1 MIASSRRTF
10 GDATTLDRRV
20 AQVRV
25 VDPHHPLYG
34 KCFPVSDRRSGRGPR
49 LIVIRL
55 PDGRERGISRSA
67 TAPTS
72 ASDDLAAAAPSRQVH
87 ISVRTLLPLAN
98 HVRAVLASR
107 HADLEGGGGRDLDQM
122 AAKRGRRCCHACG
135 RSSQSRHSV
144 SWRSGWDS
152 SCNACGRGP
161 SAQRRVIVLSMTLST
176 DERITNAHRAKLAY
190 VYVRQSSP
198 GQVRHHQESTEL
210 QYRLVERATLFGWPR
225 ERVHVIDDDLGKSGT
240 SSRDRHG
247 FQTLIAE
254 VGLGKAGLVMSLDAS
269 RLARNNRDWHQL
281 LELCSLFGVLIADGE
296 RLYDP
301 AAYHDRLLLGLSGI
315 MSEAELHQI
324 KIRLHQGE
332 RQKAA
337 RGELRLPLPAGLIH
351 NRDGSVT
358 FNPDEEVQE
367 RLRLV
372 FAKFRELR
380 SAKAVMRYL
389 RRGNLLLPVRP
400 LHGPAP
406 HDVVWR
412 VADSARVIQILKN
425 PAYAGAYVYGRRRP
439 DPLRRQPGSERI
451 GTVAVAPEDWS
462 ICLKDA
468 HPAYVDWDEF
478 MANRRQL
485 VDNLNRYDTGRP
497 GVPRKGNALLQ
508 GIVSCGRCAR
518 RMCLRYS
525 GPNGDYPVY
534 VCVADHS
541 SEGRPK
547 CQEVRALAVDAE
559 VERLI
564 LEALTPDRIALAVAA
579 LGEIEAETRAMERQW
594 TLKRERARY
603 DAERARRQYDAVEPE
618 NRLVARSLERVWEE
632 RLRRVDQIEQEYNA
646 WRREQA
652 VSISESDR
660 QEILALGED
669 LPRLWDATTTT
680 ISGPQA
686 DRSTGDQGG
695 HAGSETSARLRLDQD
710 YLADWFDKR
719 ALVAATC
726 AELCAA
732 RRSGPSAPAHH
743 RAERP
748 AEDGW
753 RDRPHP

>member
-1 MIASSRRTF
+1 MLA
-10 GDATTLDRRV
+10 
-20 AQVRV
+20 
-25 VDPHHPLYG
+25 
-34 KCFPVSDRRSGRGPR
+34 VSITP
-49 LIVIRL
+49 
-55 PDGRERGISRSA
+55 
-67 TAPTS
+67 
-72 ASDDLAAAAPSRQVH
+72 
-87 ISVRTLLPLAN
+87 
-98 HVRAVLASR
+98 
-107 HADLEGGGGRDLDQM
+107 
-122 AAKRGRRCCHACG
+122 
-135 RSSQSRHSV
+135 
-144 SWRSGWDS
+144 
-152 SCNACGRGP
+152 
-161 SAQRRVIVLSMTLST
+161 
-176 DERITNAHRAKLAY
+176 DERLTPARRAKLAY
-190 VYVRQSSP
+190 IYVRQSSMT
-198 GQVRHHQESTEL
+198 QVKHHQESTEL
-210 QYRLVERATLFGWPR
+210 QYRLVDRAIALGWPKD
-225 ERVHVIDDDLGKSGT
+225 RVHVIDEDLGKSGT

-247 FQTLIAE
+247 VQTLIAE
-254 VGLGKAGLVMSLDAS
+254 VGLGKAGLVLSLDAS
-269 RLARNNRDWHQL
+269 RLARNNRDWRQL

-351 NRDGSVT
+351 TRDGGVT

-389 RRGNLLLPVRP
+389 RGGNLLLPVRP
-400 LHGPAP
+400 LLGPAP

-412 VADSARVIQILKN
+412 VADSARVVQILKN

-451 GTVAVAPEDWS
+451 GAVAVAPEDWS

-485 VDNLNRYDTGRP
+485 VNNLNRYDTGRP

-534 VCVADHS
+534 VCVADRS
-541 SEGRPK
+541 AEGRPK

-579 LGEIEAETRAMERQW
+579 LGE
-594 TLKRERARY
+594 
-603 DAERARRQYDAVEPE
+603 
-618 NRLVARSLERVWEE
+618 
-632 RLRRVDQIEQEYNA
+632 
-646 WRREQA
+646 
-652 VSISESDR
+652 
-660 QEILALGED
+660 
-669 LPRLWDATTTT
+669 
-680 ISGPQA
+680 
-686 DRSTGDQGG
+686 
-695 HAGSETSARLRLDQD
+695 
-710 YLADWFDKR
+710 
-719 ALVAATC
+719 
-726 AELCAA
+726 
-732 RRSGPSAPAHH
+732 
-743 RAERP
+743 
-748 AEDGW
+748 
-753 RDRPHP
+753 

>member
-1 MIASSRRTF
+1 MLT
-10 GDATTLDRRV
+10 TTL
-20 AQVRV
+20 
-25 VDPHHPLYG
+25 
-34 KCFPVSDRRSGRGPR
+34 
-49 LIVIRL
+49 
-55 PDGRERGISRSA
+55 
-67 TAPTS
+67 
-72 ASDDLAAAAPSRQVH
+72 
-87 ISVRTLLPLAN
+87 
-98 HVRAVLASR
+98 
-107 HADLEGGGGRDLDQM
+107 
-122 AAKRGRRCCHACG
+122 
-135 RSSQSRHSV
+135 
-144 SWRSGWDS
+144 
-152 SCNACGRGP
+152 
-161 SAQRRVIVLSMTLST
+161 SM
-176 DERITNAHRAKLAY
+176 DERITTAHRAKLAY

-210 QYRLVERATLFGWPR
+210 QYRLVERAALFGWPR

-240 SSRDRHG
+240 SSRDRQG

-301 AAYHDRLLLGLSGI
+301 GAYHDRLLLGLSGI

-337 RGELRLPLPAGLIH
+337 RGDLRLPLPAGLIH

-389 RRGNLLLPVRP
+389 RHNKLLLPVRP

-412 VADSARVIQILKN
+412 SADSARVIHILKN

-439 DPLRRQPGSERI
+439 DPLRRQPGSDRI
-451 GTVAVAPEDWS
+451 GTVAVAPEEWS

-468 HPAYVDWDEF
+468 HPAYLDWDEF

-485 VDNLNRYDTGRP
+485 ANNVGRYDAGRTGA
-497 GVPRKGNALLQ
+497 PRKGSALLQ
-508 GIVSCGRCAR
+508 GNVSCGRCAR

-534 VCVADHS
+534 VCAADKS
-541 SEGRPK
+541 SEGLPR

-564 LEALTPDRIALAVAA
+564 LAALMPDQIALAVAA
-579 LGEIEAETRAMERQW
+579 LGEIEEETRTMERQW
-594 TLKRERARY
+594 SLKRERARF

-618 NRLVARSLERVWEE
+618 NRLVLVLWSERGKNGCGAPTKSNRNTTHGVATRRSRSPTATDRRYWRSEKTCLAFGT
-632 RLRRVDQIEQEYNA
+632 LR
-646 WRREQA
+646 
-652 VSISESDR
+652 
-660 QEILALGED
+660 
-669 LPRLWDATTTT
+669 P
-680 ISGPQA
+680 
-686 DRSTGDQGG
+686 
-695 HAGSETSARLRLDQD
+695 LDQSI
-710 YLADWFDKR
+710 A
-719 ALVAATC
+719 
-726 AELCAA
+726 
-732 RRSGPSAPAHH
+732 SGSFA
-743 RAERP
+743 
-748 AEDGW
+748 W
-753 RDRPHP
+753 

>member
-1 MIASSRRTF
+1 
-10 GDATTLDRRV
+10 
-20 AQVRV
+20 
-25 VDPHHPLYG
+25 
-34 KCFPVSDRRSGRGPR
+34 
-49 LIVIRL
+49 
-55 PDGRERGISRSA
+55 
-67 TAPTS
+67 
-72 ASDDLAAAAPSRQVH
+72 
-87 ISVRTLLPLAN
+87 
-98 HVRAVLASR
+98 
-107 HADLEGGGGRDLDQM
+107 
-122 AAKRGRRCCHACG
+122 
-135 RSSQSRHSV
+135 
-144 SWRSGWDS
+144 
-152 SCNACGRGP
+152 
-161 SAQRRVIVLSMTLST
+161 VLSTTLST
-176 DERITNAHRAKLAY
+176 DERITTAHRAKLAY

-210 QYRLVERATLFGWPR
+210 QYRLVERAVLFGWPR
-225 ERVHVIDDDLGKSGT
+225 ERVHVIDDDLGKSGA

-301 AAYHDRLLLGLSGI
+301 GAYHDRLLLGLSGI

-351 NRDGSVT
+351 NRDGSVS

-372 FAKFRELR
+372 FVKFRELR

-389 RRGNLLLPVRP
+389 RRGGLLLPVRP

-412 VADSARVIQILKN
+412 AADSARVIHILKN

-439 DPLRRQPGSERI
+439 DPLRRQPGGERI

-468 HPAYVDWDEF
+468 HPAYLDWDEF

-485 VDNLNRYDTGRP
+485 ADNVARYDAGRP
-497 GVPRKGNALLQ
+497 GAPRKGNGLLQ

-525 GPNGDYPVY
+525 GPHGDYPVY

-541 SEGRPK
+541 SEGRPR

-564 LEALTPDRIALAVAA
+564 LAALTPDRIALAVAA
-579 LGEIEAETRAMERQW
+579 AGEIEEETRAMERQW
-594 TLKRERARY
+594 SLKRERARY

-632 RLRRVDQIEQEYNA
+632 RLRRMDQIEHEYNA
-646 WRREQA
+646 WRREQLI
-652 VSISESDR
+652 SISENER

-669 LPRLWDATTTT
+669 LPRLWHAVTTR
-680 ISGPQA
+680 SA
-686 DRSTGDQGG
+686 DRKQIVRLVIKELMLDQKRRRGYVWIKAIWQTGAATEHWLQRCVQSYAQHADQD
-695 HAGSETSARLRLDQD
+695 RLRQ
-710 YLADWFDKR
+710 R
-719 ALVAATC
+719 I
-726 AELCAA
+726 AELNGLQKIDGEIAA
-732 RRSGPSAPAHH
+732 ILNQEALRTAHGPPFSGKMIHCLRKRWRIPTVKINGTAANPPRWPDGSYSVQGAAIAIGITPQVIFDWLRRGWLTGKQVAKGMPWQIALSPEQAVEL
-743 RAERP
+743 RAKVRRTTRFNRE
-748 AEDGW
+748 AL
-753 RDRPHP
+753 

>member
-1 MIASSRRTF
+1 LATRT
-10 GDATTLDRRV
+10 
-20 AQVRV
+20 
-25 VDPHHPLYG
+25 
-34 KCFPVSDRRSGRGPR
+34 
-49 LIVIRL
+49 
-55 PDGRERGISRSA
+55 
-67 TAPTS
+67 
-72 ASDDLAAAAPSRQVH
+72 
-87 ISVRTLLPLAN
+87 
-98 HVRAVLASR
+98 
-107 HADLEGGGGRDLDQM
+107 
-122 AAKRGRRCCHACG
+122 
-135 RSSQSRHSV
+135 
-144 SWRSGWDS
+144 
-152 SCNACGRGP
+152 
-161 SAQRRVIVLSMTLST
+161 
-176 DERITNAHRAKLAY
+176 
-190 VYVRQSSP
+190 
-198 GQVRHHQESTEL
+198 
-210 QYRLVERATLFGWPR
+210 
-225 ERVHVIDDDLGKSGT
+225 VHVIDDDLGKSGA

-247 FQTLIAE
+247 FQMLIAE

-301 AAYHDRLLLGLSGI
+301 GAYHDRLLLGLSGI

-372 FAKFRELR
+372 FVKFRELR

-389 RRGNLLLPVRP
+389 RRGGLLLPVRP

-406 HDVVWR
+406 HEVVWR
-412 VADSARVIQILKN
+412 AADSARVIHILKN

-468 HPAYVDWDEF
+468 HPAYLDWDEF

-485 VDNLNRYDTGRP
+485 ADNVARYDAGRP
-497 GVPRKGNALLQ
+497 GAPRKGNGLLQ

-525 GPNGDYPVY
+525 GPHGDYPVY

-541 SEGRPK
+541 SEGRPR

-564 LEALTPDRIALAVAA
+564 LAALTPDRIVLAIAA
-579 LGEIEAETRAMERQW
+579 AGEIEEETRAMERQW
-594 TLKRERARY
+594 SLKRERARY

-632 RLRRVDQIEQEYNA
+632 RLRRMDQIEHEYNA
-646 WRREQA
+646 WRREQVIS
-652 VSISESDR
+652 VSDADR

-669 LPRLWDATTTT
+669 LPGLWHAVTTR
-680 ISGPQA
+680 SA
-686 DRSTGDQGG
+686 DRKQIVRLVIKELILDQKRRPGYVWIKVIWQTGAASEHWLQRCVQSYAQHADQD
-695 HAGSETSARLRLDQD
+695 RLRQ
-710 YLADWFDKR
+710 R
-719 ALVAATC
+719 I
-726 AELCAA
+726 AELNGLQKIDGEIAA
-732 RRSGPSAPAHH
+732 ILNQEALRTAHGPPFSGKMIHCLRKRWQIPTVKINGTAANPPRWPDGSYSVQGAAIAIGITPQVIFDWLRRGWLTGRQVAKGMPWQIALSPEQAVEL
-743 RAERP
+743 RAKVRRTTRFKRE
-748 AEDGW
+748 AS
-753 RDRPHP
+753 

>member
-1 MIASSRRTF
+1 M
-10 GDATTLDRRV
+10 
-20 AQVRV
+20 
-25 VDPHHPLYG
+25 
-34 KCFPVSDRRSGRGPR
+34 
-49 LIVIRL
+49 
-55 PDGRERGISRSA
+55 
-67 TAPTS
+67 
-72 ASDDLAAAAPSRQVH
+72 
-87 ISVRTLLPLAN
+87 
-98 HVRAVLASR
+98 
-107 HADLEGGGGRDLDQM
+107 
-122 AAKRGRRCCHACG
+122 
-135 RSSQSRHSV
+135 
-144 SWRSGWDS
+144 
-152 SCNACGRGP
+152 
-161 SAQRRVIVLSMTLST
+161 LSTTLST
-176 DERITNAHRAKLAY
+176 DERITTAHRAKLAY

-210 QYRLVERATLFGWPR
+210 QYRLVERAAVFGWPR

-240 SSRDRHG
+240 SSKDRYG

-351 NRDGSVT
+351 TRDGSVT

-372 FAKFRELR
+372 LAKFRELR

-412 VADSARVIQILKN
+412 PADSARVINILKN

-439 DPLRRQPGSERI
+439 DPLRRQPGSDRI
-451 GTVAVAPEDWS
+451 GTAAVAPEDWS
-462 ICLKDA
+462 ICLKDV
-468 HPAYVDWDEF
+468 HPAYLDWDEF

-485 VDNLNRYDTGRP
+485 ADNVGRYDAGRP
-497 GVPRKGNALLQ
+497 GAPRKGNALLQ

-525 GPNGDYPVY
+525 GPHGDYPVY
-534 VCVADHS
+534 VCVADS
-541 SEGRPK
+541 SAEGRPR

-564 LEALTPDRIALAVAA
+564 LTALTPDRIVLAIAA
-579 LGEIEAETRAMERQW
+579 LSEIEEETRAMERQW
-594 TLKRERARY
+594 SLKRERARY

-632 RLRRVDQIEQEYNA
+632 RLRRVDQVEQEYDA
-646 WRREQA
+646 WRREQS
-652 VSISESDR
+652 VSISDNDR
-660 QEILALGED
+660 AEILALGEG
-669 LPRLWDATTTT
+669 LPRLWRAATTR
-680 ISGPQA
+680 SA
-686 DRSTGDQGG
+686 DRKQIVRLVIKDVALDQKRRRGYVWIKVIWQTGAASEHWLQRCVQGYEQHADQD
-695 HAGSETSARLRLDQD
+695 RLRQCITELNGQQKMDGEIAAILNKEALRTAHGAPFSGGMVHVLRKRWRIQTVKVNGTAANPQQWPDGSYSVQGAAAAIGITPQVIFDWLRKGWLTGTQLAKGMPWQISLSPDQAAV
-710 YLADWFDKR
+710 LRARVRRTNRSKR
-719 ALVAATC
+719 EA
-726 AELCAA
+726 
-732 RRSGPSAPAHH
+732 S
-743 RAERP
+743 
-748 AEDGW
+748 
-753 RDRPHP
+753 